1 MAAAY
6 RLPSPFERSPLHRRA
21 SGLGL
26 ALGVNLL
33 ILLALLTLGVRIVP
47 RAPSEA
53 IVVDMLPRSEEE
65 AAAKKSAPT
74 PEPKQVTP
82 RQPPPPQAVVP
93 PPIVQL
99 PPRPALPDK
108 PLEMII
114 VTPQEYAASDIG
126 KMPKAA
132 DAGPMPGD
140 SEEVGRGPNGET
152 LYAAEWAREPTDTEL
167 RGYLP
172 AKVTEGY
179 GVIACKTAPGNR
191 VEDCVELGQSPGSRL
206 AGAVRQAA
214 WQFRVRPPRKNGRA
228 LIGEW
233 VRIRIEYV
241 KG

>member
-6 RLPSPFERSPLHRRA
+6 RLPSPFERPPLRRRV

-47 RAPSEA
+47 RPPSEA
-53 IVVDMLPRSEEE
+53 IVVDMLPDSPAEVPEP
-65 AAAKKSAPT
+65 AAARPEAPIT
-74 PEPKQVTP
+74 
-82 RQPPPPQAVVP
+82 PPPPRPAVLP

-99 PPRPALPDK
+99 PPRPTLPDK

-126 KMPKAA
+126 KMSKAA

-172 AKVTEGY
+172 AKVAEGY
-179 GVIACKTAPGNR
+179 GVIACRTAPGNR
-191 VEDCVELGQSPGSRL
+191 VEDCVEIGQSPGSRL